1 MSELINLEEEE
12 GRMGSSFWRFQSTDI
27 GLVSWGLQ
35 LGNKSWQECVGK
47 QDPWTRSCR
56 ERKWNQPSL
65 CHTQST
71 SQCPK
76 GFLRSPTSSRLDNLP
91 IALNRINPL
100 AQMPLGNIQFGSQSV
115 GEGVSRRGTQ
125 YKSALLTK
133 IKSDALMAQV

>member
-1 MSELINLEEEE
+1 MWENKTLGQEVVEKENGTNL
-12 GRMGSSFWRFQSTDI
+12 
-27 GLVSWGLQ
+27 
-35 LGNKSWQECVGK
+35 
-47 QDPWTRSCR
+47 
-56 ERKWNQPSL
+56 PSATL
-65 CHTQST
+65 KAHPSD
-71 SQCPK
+71 
-76 GFLRSPTSSRLDNLP
+76 LRSPTSSRLDNLP